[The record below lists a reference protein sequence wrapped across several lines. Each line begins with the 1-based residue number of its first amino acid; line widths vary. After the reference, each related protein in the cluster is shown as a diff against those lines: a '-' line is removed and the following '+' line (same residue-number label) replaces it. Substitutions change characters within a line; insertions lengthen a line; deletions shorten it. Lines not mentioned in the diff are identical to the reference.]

1 MNCKHEFS
9 CGVCSECG
17 IAWSVYAEQSI
28 KERDSLKSRLAKL
41 EEIADG
47 LAKRLEAH
55 DSCYHLEYGTREADF
70 KQLKQYQQY
79 KEAK

>member
-41 EEIADG
+41 EEIADEVLKLNG
-47 LAKRLEAH
+47 GPI
-55 DSCYHLEYGTREADF
+55 DGADTVDGEDYVMVLRSAFF
-70 KQLKQYQQY
+70 KL
-79 KEAK
+79 